1 MRPRSCGDDYRGSF
15 HAGPLSGGP
24 VVKDA
29 GSNPAVPH
37 RPLAASPRYGPG
49 RRPASGLWVWA
60 TAAPARPHGH
70 SGGRV
75 EEHLCGP
82 APRIGQDVELGG
94 ETALVRPISRRRGR
108 RASSQ
113 LSGEPSGRS
122 RPASGCSRPVPRRP
136 APRAFARTAL
146 ATQAMPS
153 LVRAEGRGRIA
164 PSQAVAIDVDDAAR
178 HPSVIH
184 ARSAVGAG
192 QGRAQTV
199 HLCHSEPKQVAH
211 ERPLRC
217 SVTLC
222 MAAGWER
229 FPWLPIVD

>member
-1 MRPRSCGDDYRGSF
+1 MQPEIPRSPKGRSQPIRVIAPVGDQRRGF
-15 HAGPLSGGP
+15 GYGRQQRQRARMVIPMAALRNICVG
-24 VVKDA
+24 
-29 GSNPAVPH
+29 
-37 RPLAASPRYGPG
+37 RPLASVRTWSLEVRQPWCVRSVDVLPRGCG
-49 RRPASGLWVWA
+49 RPAG
-60 TAAPARPHGH
+60 
-70 SGGRV
+70 
-75 EEHLCGP
+75 
-82 APRIGQDVELGG
+82 
-94 ETALVRPISRRRGR
+94 
-108 RASSQ
+108 SQ

-122 RPASGCSRPVPRRP
+122 RQASGCSRPVPHRP

-153 LVRAEGRGRIA
+153 LVRAVGSGRIA
-164 PSQAVAIDVDDAAR
+164 SSPAVAIDVDDAAR

-192 QGRAQTV
+192 QGQTD
-199 HLCHSEPKQVAH
+199 HLCHSKPEQVAH

>member
-1 MRPRSCGDDYRGSF
+1 MTIEGRG
-15 HAGPLSGGP
+15 HAWLLSGGP
-24 VVKDA
+24 VVRDA
-29 GSNPAVPH
+29 ASSPAITQ
-37 RPLAASPRYGPG
+37 RPLAASPRHGPG
-49 RRPASGLWVWA
+49 RRSASELGVWM

-82 APRIGQDVELGG
+82 TPRIGQDMELGG
-94 ETALVRPISRRRGR
+94 GAALVRPISRRP
-108 RASSQ
+108 A
-113 LSGEPSGRS
+113 S
-122 RPASGCSRPVPRRP
+122 RPWSARKLATVRWTFRQVASGIRMLASCPVSASARSIRAHTLLRLSRYR
-136 APRAFARTAL
+136 
-146 ATQAMPS
+146 
-153 LVRAEGRGRIA
+153 LVRGVGRGRITS
-164 PSQAVAIDVDDAAR
+164 SQAVAIDVGDAAR

-192 QGRAQTV
+192 QGQTD
-199 HLCHSEPKQVAH
+199 HLCHSKPEQVAH